1 MTSSKAPGTAW
12 AFAPG
17 HVTGIFS
24 PELGARDPR
33 GRGSVGAGLVLE
45 AGVLAS
51 AEWRAASRPS
61 VRLRSEATQPLPISE
76 DVARRLLSHR
86 PGQLRVRLRHELPI
100 GQGFGMSAA
109 GALATALAVASVTG
123 DSHQRAVETAHLA
136 DLYGGG
142 GLGGVSAILAG
153 GLEVRDRPGIP
164 PWGHVRHYP
173 TSGTAFVIVAGSAMP
188 SPRLLGDPRFLRRVE
203 RAATPG
209 LARLRGRASFS
220 NFLHEAERFT
230 DDLRLGPP
238 QILRRVHAL
247 RSPETR
253 VAQAMFGRSLFA
265 VPRTRRARELLIARL
280 TRLGLRAAE
289 IPLARRGARVLSRP
303 SSRRGH
309 YGFGPGD

>member
-1 MTSSKAPGTAW
+1 VAHYKAAGTAW

-45 AGVLAS
+45 AGVIAS
-51 AEWRAASRPS
+51 AEWRAAPRPS
-61 VRLRSEATQPLPISE
+61 LQLLSEVTRPLPISE

-123 DSHQRAVETAHLA
+123 DSRRRAVETAHLA

-153 GLEVRDRPGIP
+153 GLEVRDRPGVP
-164 PWGHVRHYP
+164 PWGHARHYP
-173 TSGTAFVIVAGSAMP
+173 ASGAAFLVVAGSAMP
-188 SPRLLGDPRFLRRVE
+188 SPRLLGDPGFLARVE
-203 RAATPG
+203 QAASPG

-220 NFLHEAERFT
+220 SFLREAERFT

-265 VPRTRRARELLIARL
+265 IPRTRRAREHLIGRL

-289 IPLARRGARVLSRP
+289 IPLARRGARMLSGP
-303 SSRRGH
+303 SPQRGLR
-309 YGFGPGD
+309 GFGPED